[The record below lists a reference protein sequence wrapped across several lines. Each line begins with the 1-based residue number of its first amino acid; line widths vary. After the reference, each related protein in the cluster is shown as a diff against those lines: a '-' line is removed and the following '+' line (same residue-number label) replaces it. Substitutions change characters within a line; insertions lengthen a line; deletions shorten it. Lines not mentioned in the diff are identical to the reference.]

1 MFHIT
6 ISGSSY
12 TNDLT
17 TRFESLSILE
27 EFAIPTVQRY
37 NYTCYLLLYF
47 AKQCSYIV
55 LPTTFGLMHVYYLAP
70 TDNTVNPSK
79 SLVLSIAMKFTR
91 YRKGGISGE

>member
-12 TNDLT
+12 TDDLT
-17 TRFESLSILE
+17 TRFESLSTLE
-27 EFAIPTVQRY
+27 EFVIPTVQRY
-37 NYTCYLLLYF
+37 IHVILLLYV

-55 LPTTFGLMHVYYLAP
+55 LPTTFGLMHVYYLAS

-91 YRKGGISGE
+91 YRKEGIIL